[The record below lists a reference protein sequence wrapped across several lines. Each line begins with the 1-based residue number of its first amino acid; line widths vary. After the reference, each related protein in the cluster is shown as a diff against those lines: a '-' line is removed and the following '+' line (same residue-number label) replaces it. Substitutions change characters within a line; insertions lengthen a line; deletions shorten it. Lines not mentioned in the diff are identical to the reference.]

1 MTALRSLPVARGRA
15 YWYMRRV
22 TTAGH
27 LGLKNHSNVF
37 PHRIVKDVERGYL
50 LGLPAQAAKAQAN
63 RLESSTSQSL
73 EEQSVLQP
81 EPSLQPQYCL
91 F

>member
-1 MTALRSLPVARGRA
+1 MYRASKAKQYAGSRVPLSQASTMTVLRSLPVARGRA
-15 YWYMRRV
+15 YWYMRV

-63 RLESSTSQSL
+63 RLESST
-73 EEQSVLQP
+73 
-81 EPSLQPQYCL
+81 
-91 F
+91 